1 MLIANNISYTI
12 GSKSIL
18 RDISFTLEPGEFKAV
33 VGPNGAGKSSL
44 LKIVV
49 GENKSYKGKVQY
61 HGKQLETLGVKEISK
76 LRAVLPQ
83 ESQVNFPFTVQE
95 IVEMGRTTFRE
106 KKSHLDKVVHEAMK
120 GTGIIPFRD
129 RNYHTLSGGEKQKV
143 QLTRVMAQIWDSHDF
158 SKFIFLDEPTAN
170 LDMAQQHQILGLAR
184 QLCKKNIGIFA
195 VIHDLNLAAQYA
207 DNLMFIKKGGLIC
220 QGPVKEVM
228 NKQNIE
234 KTFDHEV
241 TMAFDEI
248 NEAPYILPKRNQH
261 INNNTIGKN
270 LNYNSYEQIDS
281 WGLQ

>member
-12 GSKSIL
+12 GSKTIL
-18 RDISFTLEPGEFKAV
+18 RDVSFTLEPGEFKAV

-49 GENKSYKGKVQY
+49 GENKSYTGNVYY
-61 HGKQLETLGVKEISK
+61 HGKLLKTLGVKEISK

-95 IVEMGRTTFRE
+95 IVEMGRTIFRDT
-106 KKSHLDKVVHEAMK
+106 KSHLDKVVDEAMK
-120 GTGIIPFRD
+120 GTGIMSFRE

-143 QLTRVMAQIWDSHDF
+143 QLTRVMAQIWDSNDF
-158 SKFIFLDEPTAN
+158 SKFIFLDEPTAS
-170 LDMAQQHQILGLAR
+170 LDMAQQHQILGLAK
-184 QLCKKNIGIFA
+184 QLCEKNVGIFA

-207 DNLMFIKKGGLIC
+207 DNLMFVKKGEVIC

-241 TMAFDEI
+241 TIAFDEV
-248 NEAPYILPKRNQH
+248 NEIP
-261 INNNTIGKN
+261 
-270 LNYNSYEQIDS
+270 
-281 WGLQ
+281 